1 MGHEP
6 TFVFMGLAGGLD
18 VDGRAQRLDEMLRP
32 AVEGLGFELVG
43 VEFHAGK
50 RRSLLRL
57 YIDAESGVTL
67 DDCERVSHQVS
78 GLLDVEDPVAGEYD
92 LEVSSPGEDR
102 PLFTAEH
109 FERFRGQRARVTLE
123 VPVEG
128 RRRFTGRLDGVR
140 DGAVVLEVDGH
151 EELIALASIGSAR
164 LMPEQRPVPR
174 GRRS

>member
-1 MGHEP
+1 MSCS
-6 TFVFMGLAGGLD
+6 AY
-18 VDGRAQRLDEMLRP
+18 A
-32 AVEGLGFELVG
+32 LVG
-43 VEFHAGK
+43 VEFHAAK

-57 YIDAESGVTL
+57 YIDVESGITL

-92 LEVSSPGEDR
+92 LEVSSPGEER

-109 FERFRGQRARVTLE
+109 FERFRGQRAKVTLE

-128 RRRFTGRLDGVR
+128 RRRFTGRIDGVR

-151 EELIALASIGSAR
+151 ETPIDLDSIGSAR
-164 LMPEQRPVPR
+164 LLPEQRLTPR
-174 GRRS
+174 GRRG